1 MLLITGATGNIGRE
15 LVRELHA
22 RRAGF
27 RVLVRD
33 PQRAADLP
41 QRAERAVADLEDA
54 ASLKAAFDGADRLFL
69 LTQGSGT
76 AQAEN
81 AVAAAQAAGVEHIV
95 HLSSFHAGFDPVP
108 AMGRWH
114 RDREDAIRA
123 SGIPATFLRCGGFM
137 TNALDWAASIREGSP
152 VFDATGPGK
161 VAPIA
166 ASDIAAVAA
175 LALTEDGHAGQI
187 YTLTGS
193 EAFTTAEM
201 VGILG
206 ATLGR
211 DIRVQTA
218 ANSEEVVKARFPNGA
233 PPALAAALVETV
245 EVARADTTGLRTDTV
260 ARLLGRE
267 PVTFREWCARNAAAF
282 RGSRRR
288 REGCLPVR

>member
-15 LVRELHA
+15 VVRELGD
-22 RRAGF
+22 RRADF
-27 RVLVRD
+27 RILVRD
-33 PQRAADLP
+33 PGRAAALP
-41 QRAERAVADLEDA
+41 ERAERVVADLEDA
-54 ASLKAAFDGADRLFL
+54 ASLKAAFEGVDRLFL

-76 AQAEN
+76 GQAVN
-81 AVAAAQAAGVEHIV
+81 AIAAAQALGVGHIV

-137 TNALDWAASIREGSP
+137 TNALDWAASIREGGP

-166 ASDIAAVAA
+166 AADIAAVAVR
-175 LALTEDGHAGQI
+175 ALTEDGHAGQI
-187 YTLTGS
+187 YTLTGD
-193 EAFTTAEM
+193 EAFTTVEM
-201 VGILG
+201 VGIL
-206 ATLGR
+206 AAVLGR

-218 ANSEEVVKARFPNGA
+218 ATPEEAVKARFPNGA

-245 EVARADTTGLRTDTV
+245 EVARGDITGLRTDTV

-282 RGSRRR
+282 R
-288 REGCLPVR
+288 

>member
-15 LVRELHA
+15 LVRELDA
-22 RRAGF
+22 RQVDMRL
-27 RVLVRD
+27 LVRD
-33 PQRAADLP
+33 PERAAGLP
-41 QRAERAVADLEDA
+41 GRAQRVVADLEDA
-54 ASLKAAFDGADRLFL
+54 GSLKAAFEGVDRLFL

-76 AQAEN
+76 TQAEN
-81 AVAAAQAAGVEHIV
+81 AIAAAQASGVGHIV
-95 HLSSFHAGFDPVP
+95 HLSSFHAGFEPVP

-137 TNALDWAASIREGSP
+137 TNALDWAASVREGRP

-166 ASDIAAVAA
+166 AADIAAVAA
-175 LALTEDGHAGQI
+175 RALTEDGHAGQI

-193 EAFTTAEM
+193 EAFTTVEM
-201 VGILG
+201 VGIL
-206 ATLGR
+206 ADTLGL

-218 ANSEEVVKARFPNGA
+218 ATPEEAVKARFPNGA

-245 EVARADTTGLRTDTV
+245 EVARADTEGLRTDTV
-260 ARLLGRE
+260 ARLLGRD
-267 PVTFREWCARNAAAF
+267 PVTFREWCVRNAAAF
-282 RGSRRR
+282 R
-288 REGCLPVR
+288 

>member
-15 LVRELHA
+15 LVRELDTRHA
-22 RRAGF
+22 DF
-27 RVLVRD
+27 RILVRD
-33 PQRAADLP
+33 PGRAAALP
-41 QRAERAVADLEDA
+41 ERAERAVADLEDA
-54 ASLKAAFDGADRLFL
+54 ATLKEAFEGVDKLFL

-81 AVAAAQAAGVEHIV
+81 ALAAAQAAGVRHIV

-123 SGIPATFLRCGGFM
+123 SGVPATFLRCGGFM
-137 TNALDWAASIREGSP
+137 TNALEWAATIREGGY

-166 ASDIAAVAA
+166 AADIAAVAA
-175 LALTEDGHAGQI
+175 RALTEDGHDGQI
-187 YTLTGS
+187 HTLTGS

-201 VGILG
+201 VGVL
-206 ATLGR
+206 AAVLGR
-211 DIRVQTA
+211 DIQVRTA
-218 ANSEEVVKARFPNGA
+218 ATPEEAVKARFPNGA
-233 PPALAAALVETV
+233 PPALAAALIETV

-267 PVTFREWCARNAAAF
+267 PVTFKQWCVRNAAAF
-282 RGSRRR
+282 
-288 REGCLPVR
+288 

>member
-1 MLLITGATGNIGRE
+1 MLLITGATGNTGRE
-15 LVRELHA
+15 LVHELDVRQA
-22 RRAGF
+22 DF

-33 PQRAADLP
+33 PARAAALP
-41 QRAERAVADLEDA
+41 SRAHRVIADLEEPTT
-54 ASLKAAFDGADRLFL
+54 LRAAFDGVEKLFL
-69 LTQGSGT
+69 LTQGTGM

-81 AVAAAQAAGVEHIV
+81 AIAAARNAGVKHIV

-137 TNALDWAASIREGSP
+137 TNALDWARSIREDGY

-166 ASDIAAVAA
+166 AADIAAVAA
-175 LALTEDGHAGQI
+175 RALTEDGHTDQI

-193 EAFTTAEM
+193 QAFTTAEM
-201 VGILG
+201 VDIL
-206 ATLGR
+206 AAALGR
-211 DIRVQTA
+211 DIRVRTA
-218 ANSEEVVKARFPNGA
+218 ATPEEAVKARFPQGA
-233 PPALAAALVETV
+233 PPALATALIETV
-245 EVARADTTGLRTDTV
+245 QVARADTIGFRTDTV

-267 PVTFREWCARNAAAF
+267 PMTFRQWCDQNTVAF
-282 RGSRRR
+282 T
-288 REGCLPVR
+288 

>member
-15 LVRELHA
+15 LVRELDA
-22 RRAGF
+22 RQVDMRL
-27 RVLVRD
+27 LVRD
-33 PQRAADLP
+33 PERAAALP
-41 QRAERAVADLEDA
+41 KRAQRAVADLEDVG
-54 ASLKAAFDGADRLFL
+54 SLKAAFEDVDRLFL

-81 AVAAAQAAGVEHIV
+81 AIVAAQASGVEHIV
-95 HLSSFHAGFDPVP
+95 LLSSFHAGFDPVP
-108 AMGRWH
+108 AMGCWH

-175 LALTEDGHAGQI
+175 HALTEDGHAGQI

-201 VGILG
+201 VDILG
-206 ATLGR
+206 ATIGR

-218 ANSEEVVKARFPNGA
+218 ATPEEAVKARFPNGA
-233 PPALAAALVETV
+233 PPALAAALIETV
-245 EVARADTTGLRTDTV
+245 EVARADTEGLRTDTV

-267 PVTFREWCARNAAAF
+267 PVTFREWCVRNAAAF
-282 RGSRRR
+282 R
-288 REGCLPVR
+288 